1 MATDIQFW
9 DGVAEK
15 YARQPISDVETY
27 EKKLALTWEHLPG
40 DARILEF
47 GSGTGATALL
57 HAEKVGEVLATDI
70 SPGMIAIA
78 NRRLAETSLTNV
90 RFEAATIFDIQEPE
104 SFDAVLGLNVLHLMP
119 DWKPALAHAHSLLK
133 PGGLLITSTPM
144 LDRWFLKLL
153 IPTLRFFGKAP
164 EVVYFS
170 ADEYEEALSSAGYEE
185 IARLQPKK
193 SLSALFQILRKV

>member
-9 DGVAEK
+9 DHVAEK

-47 GSGTGATALL
+47 GCGTGATALL

-78 NRRLAETSLTNV
+78 NRRLAETSLDNV
-90 RFEAATIFDIQEPE
+90 RF
-104 SFDAVLGLNVLHLMP
+104 GLP
-119 DWKPALAHAHSLLK
+119 
-133 PGGLLITSTPM
+133 
-144 LDRWFLKLL
+144 
-153 IPTLRFFGKAP
+153 
-164 EVVYFS
+164 
-170 ADEYEEALSSAGYEE
+170 
-185 IARLQPKK
+185 
-193 SLSALFQILRKV
+193 